1 MTDLLYFLAGIIILA
16 VIFKSSE
23 AKTFNMTTERASVNG
38 KTYEVR
44 DLPDKAAAA
53 NLLARINGKFDQ
65 ITDFIRREKPFDLFR
80 VYVIRQPELS
90 AEKLADKHN
99 TALAEQF
106 TKFKADIQ
114 RLLDNYR
121 PDSLSENTPN
131 SEHTAYS
138 ENKGER
144 VVFCLRSKTA
154 GEPLMDLNTMTFVA
168 LHELS
173 HLMTRTIGHD
183 QEFWDNFRVIL
194 RIAIQNGIY
203 QCVDYNMNMT
213 VYCGQPINDTPLKCS
228 EVE

>member
-1 MTDLLYFLAGIIILA
+1 MTDLLYLVAGIIILA
-16 VIFKSSE
+16 MVFKFGE
-23 AKTFNMTTERASVNG
+23 AKTFNMTSERATVNG

-44 DLPDKAAAA
+44 ELPDKAAAA

-65 ITDFIRREKPFDLFR
+65 ITEFIRREKPFDLFR
-80 VYVIRQPELS
+80 IYSVRQPELTM
-90 AEKLADKHN
+90 EKLTDKHN
-99 TALAEQF
+99 SGLADQF
-106 TKFKADIQ
+106 TKFQADIK

-144 VVFCLRSKTA
+144 VVFCLRSKTD
-154 GEPLMDLNTMTFVA
+154 ESLMDLNTMTFVA

-183 QEFWDNFRVIL
+183 QEFWDNFRIIL
-194 RIAIQNGIY
+194 RIAIKNGIY

-228 EVE
+228 DVV

>member
-16 VIFKSSE
+16 VVFKFGES
-23 AKTFNMTTERASVNG
+23 KTYNMTTERASING

-44 DLPDKAAAA
+44 ELPDKADAA
-53 NLLARINGKFDQ
+53 NLLARINHKFDQ
-65 ITDFIRREKPFDLFR
+65 ITDFIHREKPFDLFR
-80 VYVIRQPELS
+80 VYVIRQPELTT
-90 AEKLADKHN
+90 EKLNDKHN
-99 TALAEQF
+99 TALADHF
-106 TKFKADIQ
+106 TRFKTDIK

-144 VVFCLRSKTA
+144 VVFCLRSKTD
-154 GEPLMDLNTMTFVA
+154 ESLMDLNTMTFVA

-183 QEFWDNFRVIL
+183 QEFWDNFRIIL
-194 RIAIQNGIY
+194 RIAIKNGIY

-228 EVE
+228 DVV

>member
-1 MTDLLYFLAGIIILA
+1 MQELLYFLAGIIILA
-16 VIFKSSE
+16 MVFKTS
-23 AKTFNMTTERASVNG
+23 ADKTFNMTTETATVNG

-44 DLPDKAAAA
+44 ELPDKAAAA
-53 NLLARINGKFDQ
+53 NLLARVNGKFDQ
-65 ITDFIRREKPFDLFR
+65 ITEFIRREKPFDLFR
-80 VYVIRQPELS
+80 IYSVRQPELTM
-90 AEKLADKHN
+90 EKLNDKHN
-99 TALAEQF
+99 SGLAEQF
-106 TKFKADIQ
+106 TKFKTDIQ

-144 VVFCLRSKTA
+144 VVFCLRSKTD
-154 GEPLMDLNTMTFVA
+154 ESLMDLNTMTFVA

-183 QEFWDNFRVIL
+183 QEFWDNFRIIL
-194 RIAIQNGIY
+194 RIAIKNGIY

-228 EVE
+228 DVV

>member
-1 MTDLLYFLAGIIILA
+1 MTDLLYFLAGIIIIA
-16 VIFKSSE
+16 MVFKFSE
-23 AKTFNMTTERASVNG
+23 AKTYNMTTETASING

-53 NLLARINGKFDQ
+53 NLLAQINGKFDQ
-65 ITDFIRREKPFDLFR
+65 ITEFIRREKPFDLFR
-80 VYVIRQPELS
+80 VYFIQQPELTP
-90 AEKLADKHN
+90 EKLADKHN
-99 TALAEQF
+99 TALADKF
-106 TKFKADIQ
+106 TKFKADIK

-131 SEHTAYS
+131 SAHTAYS

-144 VVFCLRSKTA
+144 VVFCLREKTT
-154 GEPLMDLNTMTFVA
+154 GEPLMDLNTMSFVA

-183 QEFWDNFRVIL
+183 QEFWDNFRIIL
-194 RIAIQNGIY
+194 RIAIKNGIY

-213 VYCGQPINDTPLKCS
+213 VYCGQPITDTPLKCGD
-228 EVE
+228 VV

>member
-1 MTDLLYFLAGIIILA
+1 MQDLLYFLAGIIILA
-16 VIFKSSE
+16 MVFKTTES
-23 AKTFNMTTERASVNG
+23 KTYNMTTERAQVNG
-38 KTYEVR
+38 KKYEVR
-44 DLPDKAAAA
+44 DLPDKADAA

-65 ITDFIRREKPFDLFR
+65 ITEFIRREKPFDLFR
-80 VYVIRQPELS
+80 TYVIRQPELT

-99 TALAEQF
+99 TALAAQF

-144 VVFCLRSKTA
+144 VVFCLRSKTD
-154 GEPLMDLNTMTFVA
+154 ESLMDLNTMTFVA

-194 RIAIQNGIY
+194 RIAIRNGIY

-228 EVE
+228 EVD